1 MVVAGE
7 GDSGGGGGGGGGGGN
22 GGGGRGI
29 GSGGPGLGGSP
40 PLPTTR
46 GLSAV
51 DIADITATAVNA
63 VTHSISA
70 VTAVHT
76 SSAPDTVFITLYP
89 LKLLHLRI

>member
-1 MVVAGE
+1 MEVEVEVGTEVEAEGSAVVAQ
-7 GDSGGGGGGGGGGGN
+7 
-22 GGGGRGI
+22 
-29 GSGGPGLGGSP
+29 GLVDP
-40 PLPTTR
+40 PLPTAR
-46 GLSAV
+46 VLSAV

>member
-7 GDSGGGGGGGGGGGN
+7 GDSGGGGGGGN

-29 GSGGPGLGGSP
+29 GSGGPGLGGP
-40 PLPTTR
+40 PLPTAR

-76 SSAPDTVFITLYP
+76 SSAPNTVFITLYP

>member
-1 MVVAGE
+1 MEVGTEVEAEGSAVVTQ
-7 GDSGGGGGGGGGGGN
+7 
-22 GGGGRGI
+22 
-29 GSGGPGLGGSP
+29 GLVDP

-70 VTAVHT
+70 VMIHDA
-76 SSAPDTVFITLYP
+76 
-89 LKLLHLRI
+89 